1 MILKNRVLLIN
12 MSPKTIALIE
22 DDKVLS
28 NALYSGL
35 TDAGF
40 LVTRAFNGEEGLELV
55 TSTKPSLVLL
65 DILMPKMDGLTVAKK
80 LKSNPETKGI
90 PIIILTVLEKAT
102 PMLDAVEADV
112 YEYIIKS
119 DYKVEDIVKIVQE
132 KLAG

>member
-1 MILKNRVLLIN
+1 

-22 DDKVLS
+22 DDKILS
-28 NALYSGL
+28 DTLYSGL
-35 TDAGF
+35 TDVG
-40 LVTRAFNGEEGLELV
+40 LTVTRAFDGEEGLNLV
-55 TSTKPSLVLL
+55 VSTKPSLVLL

-80 LKSNPETKGI
+80 LKANPETKNI
-90 PIIILTVLEKAT
+90 PIIILTVLNKTAT
-102 PMLDAVEADV
+102 MAEAIEEDV